1 MKSIHCKMAA
11 AIAVAAALAMGA
23 SAYAEDGGEPV
34 RGGTLTVLE
43 VLEPDTLDPLFGDQ
57 VTNDRT
63 IYNQFYETLVRVL
76 PDGSVEPLL
85 AESYDIDE
93 TAGTITFHLRSGV
106 TFHDGE
112 PLDAAAVVANLK
124 RLIDPEVKSPKARE
138 FTQVKSIEAADAD
151 TVVITL
157 AEYAPAVLSSLAH
170 DPGLIVSPKA
180 LEQQG
185 ADYGKTDAVGTGP
198 FTFVRWER
206 GQFIESARN
215 ENYWR
220 DDAKGEQLPYLDGV
234 TTKFMIENAA
244 RVNEMRAGTADFAV
258 QIEGRDV
265 APLDAEE
272 DLVARPSPVVYVQV
286 SQLGNINGVMKD
298 ERLRKAY
305 SLSIDRAALAAAVL
319 PPGEEPVI
327 VALPITDKWWV
338 YNSDV
343 GGAPAYDPE
352 QAKKLMAE
360 AGHPDGFT
368 MKMTI
373 ANREPD
379 KQIAQLMQAMLAE
392 NGITMEIE
400 IVTRDAFV
408 ERVVVTRDFDVSQGN
423 IGTPRYDP
431 TQVFDYFLT
440 CNGAVSLTCDPALD
454 EIIARAGA
462 AADPAERKAIYD
474 EAQAYAVE
482 HVLLTGL
489 FARPATGMVRTNV
502 HGIEDDVDGPL
513 RFGEAWKSE

>member
-1 MKSIHCKMAA
+1 MKSIHRKAV
-11 AIAVAAALAMGA
+11 AIALAAALALSAGTG
-23 SAYAEDGGEPV
+23 AYAQGGQV
-34 RGGTLTVLE
+34 RGGSLTVLE

-63 IYNQFYETLVRVL
+63 IYNQFYETLIRMM
-76 PDGSVEPLL
+76 PDGSLEPLL
-85 AESYDIDE
+85 AESFETDE
-93 TAGTITFHLRSGV
+93 AAGTITFHLRSGV

-112 PLDAAAVVANLK
+112 PLDADAVVANLK
-124 RLIDPEVKSPKARE
+124 RLTDSAVNSPKAGE
-138 FTQVKSIEAADAD
+138 FEQVESIEATDAS
-151 TVVITL
+151 TVVIKL

-180 LEQQG
+180 LEGQG

-220 DDAKGEQLPYLDGV
+220 KDAQGEQLPYLDGI
-234 TTKFMIENAA
+234 TTKFMIDNAA

-305 SLSIDRAALAAAVL
+305 SLSIDREALAAAVL

-327 VALPITDKWWV
+327 VALPITEKWWV
-338 YNSDV
+338 YNDEV
-343 GGAPAYDPE
+343 GGAPAYDP
-352 QAKKLMAE
+352 AKAKELMAE

-368 MKMTI
+368 MTMTI

-392 NGITMEIE
+392 NDITMEIE

-408 ERVVVTRDFDVSQGN
+408 ERVVKTRDFDVSQGN

-440 CNGAVSLTCDPALD
+440 CEGAVSLTCDPALD

-462 AADPAERKAIYD
+462 AADTAERKAIYD
-474 EAQAYAVE
+474 EAQAYAVD
-482 HVLLTGL
+482 HVLLSGL
-489 FARPATGMVRTNV
+489 FARPATGMMRTSV
-502 HGIEDDVDGPL
+502 HGVEDDVDGPL
-513 RFGEAWKSE
+513 RFGEAWKEQ